1 MDQQM
6 IDDIKHQNE
15 QGVQHLLKAY
25 GGLLKVIITKH
36 LYHLQPHV
44 DECINDT
51 LLAIWNNID
60 SYDPEKSSFKNW
72 IAVIAKYQA
81 IDCLRKNQ
89 HILKQS
95 ELDDQ
100 YSYTD
105 KHLDLWELEWNE
117 LISDLSADDQN
128 LLNMIYPDDRD
139 ANQASVSPQSV
150 KLNGHHVMDGSF
162 GSSEIIDEARQIVSN
177 TQTIHLRD
185 ALLDGQQELELTF
198 SESNSKE
205 QAVYQINV
213 DSSELT
219 KDTAVYKMNQNHT
232 FDGRSIDIQQLMINP
247 LTSRLTI
254 EYEGDQETYDVVLKD
269 SDGKSYSFDTNT
281 VDEQADGSYK
291 AMLTF
296 NPDFSEGS
304 IESLNEADTLTF
316 YFTGQD
322 SFKNGDVKNN
332 FNTDDN
338 EAFTYHLKR

>member
-1 MDQQM
+1 MMTNIYDHFNHIETDIPKSQALSQKECSRYFKQFQTAVQQKAQPSWFKKKSTM
-6 IDDIKHQNE
+6 IAAAALLLVPTALSNETVQATAGKLLNDMTYSMSDIISPKAKQYATHINNTLSVN
-15 QGVQHLLKAY
+15 GIDYKLTDVYADGHYLTYHLL
-25 GGLLKVIITKH
+25 
-36 LYHLQPHV
+36 V
-44 DECINDT
+44 D
-51 LLAIWNNID
+51 
-60 SYDPEKSSFKNW
+60 
-72 IAVIAKYQA
+72 
-81 IDCLRKNQ
+81 
-89 HILKQS
+89 
-95 ELDDQ
+95 
-100 YSYTD
+100 
-105 KHLDLWELEWNE
+105 
-117 LISDLSADDQN
+117 
-128 LLNMIYPDDRD
+128 YPDDRD